1 MQGERTERG
10 KDSGVSIR
18 GFRWPELEKECLVAA
33 AKEQMPTTPAYPG
46 YQIQFAAVADYSKR
60 SNC

>member
-10 KDSGVSIR
+10 KDSEVSIR
-18 GFRWPELEKECLVAA
+18 GFRWPELERECLVAA
-33 AKEQMPTTPAYPG
+33 AKEQMLTTLAYPE
-46 YQIQFAAVADYSKR
+46 YQILFAAVADYSKR

>member
-10 KDSGVSIR
+10 KDSEASIR
-18 GFRWPELEKECLVAA
+18 DFRWPELERECLVAA
-33 AKEQMPTTPAYPG
+33 AKEQMLITPAYPG
-46 YQIQFAAVADYSKR
+46 YQILFTTAADYSKR